1 MAGRVL
7 KFLAAAAL
15 FPSALLACAEAG
27 KGFWGIFSNLS
38 ATGWFCG
45 GFALYAALHLALG
58 GAGAFYVF
66 AHELAHAAAAAL
78 CGYKVRGF
86 SVGARG
92 GEVTVE
98 GSSGFVALAPYC
110 APVYAAACAL
120 AYGAASLKWDMS
132 PYRGWFCAALGF
144 FLSFHLLNTIEVI
157 WKTKQS
163 DLRQAGGAFFSAA
176 VIIAANSL
184 IMLFSFKLLY
194 PQLISLRAA
203 GSGVAGR
210 TAVFWQRTGNLAA
223 RGASRIWAAAAVP
236 RV

>member
-1 MAGRVL
+1 MGRAV
-7 KFLAAAAL
+7 KFVIAAAL

-27 KGFWGIFSNLS
+27 RGFWGIFSNMT

-45 GFALYAALHLALG
+45 GFALYAALHFALG
-58 GAGAFYVF
+58 GAGVIYVF

-78 CGYKVRGF
+78 CGYRVSGF
-86 SVGARG
+86 SAGSGG
-92 GEVTVE
+92 GEVKVE

-110 APVYAAACAL
+110 VPVYAVVCAL

-132 PYRGWFCAALGF
+132 PYRGWFCGALGF
-144 FLSFHLLNTIEVI
+144 FLSFHLVNTMEII

-163 DLRQAGGAFFSAA
+163 DLRQAGGAFFSLA

-184 IMLFSFKLLY
+184 VLLLSFKLLY
-194 PQLISLRAA
+194 PRLISLRAA
-203 GSGVAGR
+203 GRGVAGG
-210 TAVFWQRTGNLAA
+210 TAVFWDRAGDLAA
-223 RGASRIWAAAAVP
+223 RGAVWAWTAACAP